1 MKKSMIFLWAMVT
14 IAAGCAKP
22 PVEEMDRALS
32 RDLEDARSALGDI
45 RANLSAATMA
55 VSRKK

>member
-1 MKKSMIFLWAMVT
+1 MVT